1 MGHGLGCSLSESHPQ
16 LISSGTMKIL
26 ALTALIFITLV
37 SAARGDV
44 LYQFD
49 VNGADSIQPFSFSFT
64 SPTFSVDGTSLSFA
78 PFAVTDG
85 ANSWTMVQGRA
96 VEPCFE
102 FGTGGA
108 SLVNCGFVLPDTSS
122 EGGFNLNI
130 LGGALPGATG
140 VYFFD
145 GEGTFLSKGDITF
158 VILTGNLT
166 VSNTSP
172 VPEPSSTALF
182 SIAVAATA
190 MTLRR
195 RTAKIPHA
203 IE

>member
-1 MGHGLGCSLSESHPQ
+1 
-16 LISSGTMKIL
+16 MKI
-26 ALTALIFITLV
+26 TALSALMFITLL
-37 SAARGDV
+37 STARGDV

-64 SPTFSVDGTSLSFA
+64 SSTFAVDGTSLNFA
-78 PFAVTDG
+78 PFTVTDNT
-85 ANSWTMVQGRA
+85 NSWTMAQGRT

-130 LGGALPGATG
+130 LGGALPSATG
-140 VYFFD
+140 IYFFD
-145 GEGTFLSKGDITF
+145 GEGTFLTKGDITF
-158 VILTGNLT
+158 VIVTGNLT

-190 MTLRR
+190 MTLRG
-195 RTAKIPHA
+195 RTPTIRS
-203 IE
+203 